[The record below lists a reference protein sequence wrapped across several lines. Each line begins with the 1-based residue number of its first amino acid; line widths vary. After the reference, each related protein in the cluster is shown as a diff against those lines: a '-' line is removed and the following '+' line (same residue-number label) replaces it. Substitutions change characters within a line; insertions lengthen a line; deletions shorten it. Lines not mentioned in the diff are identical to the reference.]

1 MNSLCTD
8 IGYVCLNKCGEQLC
22 GDRVEIVEQG
32 DNATV
37 VVLAD
42 GLGSGVKANILST
55 LTAKIIST
63 MMANDMT
70 IEDCVSTIA
79 ATLPV
84 CDVRKVA
91 YSTFTIIRIAG
102 SNLEAELIQYDNP
115 HIIFLRDGKHVDYPE
130 ICEMIDGK
138 AIYKTKLKLREGDAF
153 IAMSDGA
160 IHAGVGQSLN
170 FGWQREQ
177 IMEFME
183 TVYDP
188 AFTAKTLSAMLV
200 NECSRLYGGEPGDDT
215 SACTVKIRRREPM
228 NLMIGPPADPKDVN
242 KMMALFFSKEGK
254 HIVCGGTTSTL
265 AAEFLHEP
273 LDVSM
278 PTYIDPEIPPTA
290 KIKGVDLVTEGV
302 ITISR
307 VLEYARDYLK
317 DNERYTDWSYK
328 KDGASSIAR
337 MLFEEATDINFYV
350 GRAVNPAHQNPN
362 LPIGFNIKMR
372 LIEELSECLKNMGKK
387 IKVSYF

>member
-63 MMANDMT
+63 MMANDMS

-84 CDVRKVA
+84 CDIRKVA

-215 SACTVKIRRREPM
+215 SACTGKIRRREPM

>member
-290 KIKGVDLVTEGV
+290 TIKGVDLVTEGV